1 MIGGGL
7 LAAGLHISGIAE
19 KAVLQFLLV
28 RLLQTAQYAVL
39 RRDGDAVLLTQV
51 LRQQGLEKD
60 GSAGAVG
67 DGVEELHGNA
77 VMVHQHPQGAAPHLI
92 EGDVGQR
99 AAFLRLDGRGLGD
112 LLQIVPEHPPPQPH
126 RHGRKAPHRHIQ
138 RRAQHCHIH
147 RLRQGGGQAEK
158 VVPVAALGGRVDLG
172 GVIQPHPPQAPG
184 RGEYLIQKMVDGLE
198 VLLHVLGE
206 AVQHIGVPPFRG
218 NVHLAAAAGLQQLL
232 MEHPGVVQHH
242 LVPAHEQQGRRQAVE
257 ITEQRGA
264 QGLLR
269 CLGIAPGVEGQQL
282 TGHGGVHIPVGLEGG
297 SGGGKV
303 RPRGDAHQPAGQGP
317 SQLLELQ
324 AQGIDEPAAGGLT
337 AQQDLPGGIALFQ
350 QIFIALQCILQR
362 SGIGML
368 RGQPVG
374 GAKHPHAAL
383 RGQRGGK
390 ALGVFQTA
398 AGIAAPVEVQ
408 DHAGA
413 ALVLGHDPRPL
424 KIPEVMLTGKGLP
437 PVHGRHQFPQLVLPL
452 PGQLQRA
459 VFRQR
464 LEEIQL

>member
-1 MIGGGL
+1 
-7 LAAGLHISGIAE
+7 
-19 KAVLQFLLV
+19 
-28 RLLQTAQYAVL
+28 
-39 RRDGDAVLLTQV
+39 
-51 LRQQGLEKD
+51 
-60 GSAGAVG
+60 
-67 DGVEELHGNA
+67 
-77 VMVHQHPQGAAPHLI
+77 
-92 EGDVGQR
+92 
-99 AAFLRLDGRGLGD
+99 
-112 LLQIVPEHPPPQPH
+112 
-126 RHGRKAPHRHIQ
+126 
-138 RRAQHCHIH
+138 
-147 RLRQGGGQAEK
+147 
-158 VVPVAALGGRVDLG
+158 
-172 GVIQPHPPQAPG
+172 
-184 RGEYLIQKMVDGLE
+184 MVDGLK
-198 VLLHVLGE
+198 VLLHVLVE
-206 AVQHIGVPPFRG
+206 AVQHIGVPPLRG
-218 NVHLAAAAGLQQLL
+218 DVHFAAAAGLQQLL

-242 LVPAHEQQGRRQAVE
+242 LVPAYKQQRRRQAVE

-264 QGLLR
+264 QGILR
-269 CLGIAPGVEGQQL
+269 RLGIAPGVEGQQL

-350 QIFIALQCILQR
+350 QILIALQCILQR
-362 SGIGML
+362 SGIGVL

-390 ALGVFQTA
+390 ALGVLQTA
-398 AGIAAPVEVQ
+398 AGVAAPVEVQ

-437 PVHGRHQFPQLVLPL
+437 PVHGRHQLTQLVLPF

>member
-1 MIGGGL
+1 
-7 LAAGLHISGIAE
+7 
-19 KAVLQFLLV
+19 
-28 RLLQTAQYAVL
+28 
-39 RRDGDAVLLTQV
+39 
-51 LRQQGLEKD
+51 
-60 GSAGAVG
+60 
-67 DGVEELHGNA
+67 
-77 VMVHQHPQGAAPHLI
+77 
-92 EGDVGQR
+92 
-99 AAFLRLDGRGLGD
+99 
-112 LLQIVPEHPPPQPH
+112 
-126 RHGRKAPHRHIQ
+126 
-138 RRAQHCHIH
+138 
-147 RLRQGGGQAEK
+147 
-158 VVPVAALGGRVDLG
+158 
-172 GVIQPHPPQAPG
+172 
-184 RGEYLIQKMVDGLE
+184 
-198 VLLHVLGE
+198 
-206 AVQHIGVPPFRG
+206 
-218 NVHLAAAAGLQQLL
+218 

-242 LVPAHEQQGRRQAVE
+242 LVPAHEQQRRRQAVE
-257 ITEQRGA
+257 IAEQRGA
-264 QGLLR
+264 QGGLR
-269 CLGIAPGVEGQQL
+269 RLGIAPSVEGQQF

-324 AQGIDEPAAGGLT
+324 AQGIDEPAAGGLA

-350 QIFIALQCILQR
+350 QILIALHRILQR

-374 GAKHPHAAL
+374 GAKHPDTAL
-383 RGQRGGK
+383 RGQCRGK
-390 ALGVFQTA
+390 ALGVLQTA
-398 AGIAAPVEVQ
+398 AGVAAPVEVQ

-437 PVHGRHQFPQLVLPL
+437 PVHGRHQLPQLVLPL